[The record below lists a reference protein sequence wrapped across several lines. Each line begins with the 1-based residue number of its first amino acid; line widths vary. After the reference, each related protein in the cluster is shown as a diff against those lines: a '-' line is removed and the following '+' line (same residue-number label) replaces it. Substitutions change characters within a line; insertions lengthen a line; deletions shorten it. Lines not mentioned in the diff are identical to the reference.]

1 MSKIINTEDP
11 LMVKTAFNEMRGVAN
26 SKGGFLKHLSNTP
39 KFIGIDDAEMC
50 TDSDG
55 TKCCFIFTDRE
66 RAKEFASDLSNMLNQ
81 VKVQVDSHLGKGMIY
96 VPAENYEEAIENGV
110 NLLLF
115 NKNGA
120 WLNFYDEVR
129 YYNYEELLVFKLHQ
143 SFFNK
148 EGELKKTAEILIR
161 LWCKKLEAVLS
172 KKILII
178 KRKKK
183 MVSFGVERTAS
194 SNTTSHEELLETI
207 KSSDLLNKCPF
218 EGYSYVNFCGKY
230 IR

>member
-11 LMVKTAFNEMRGVAN
+11 SMVRTAFNEMRGVAN

-50 TDSDG
+50 IDSDG

-66 RAKEFASDLSNMLNQ
+66 RANEFASDLSNMLNQ
-81 VKVQVDSHLGKGMIY
+81 VKVQVDSHLGKGIIY

-110 NLLLF
+110 NSLRF
-115 NKNGA
+115 SKNGA
-120 WLNFYDEVR
+120 WINFYDEIKPC
-129 YYNYEELLVFKLHQ
+129 NYEEVLVFKLHQ

-148 EGELKKTAEILIR
+148 EGELKKTSGILIR
-161 LWCKKLEAVLS
+161 LWCKKLEAVLR
-172 KKILII
+172 KNLLII
-178 KRKKK
+178 NQRGF
-183 MVSFGVERTAS
+183 VSFGVERTAS

-207 KSSDLLNKCPF
+207 KSSDLLKNSPF
-218 EGYSYVNFCGKY
+218 EGYAYVDFCGKY